1 MESSGP
7 QKRLSHERISACELD
22 MSSVWIFESL
32 WYETEDGRERVTESI
47 FHGSAKCITYLG
59 GYRCGG
65 SWRGHAEIS
74 HCMAV
79 TNSNEDVAS
88 KSIISVQR
96 SILPIARWSIRN
108 PKFVELRQ
116 RAACETAGTGEG
128 DWRP

>member
-59 GYRCGG
+59 VIDVEAPGG
-65 SWRGHAEIS
+65 VTPKLVTAWR
-74 HCMAV
+74 
-79 TNSNEDVAS
+79 
-88 KSIISVQR
+88 
-96 SILPIARWSIRN
+96 
-108 PKFVELRQ
+108 
-116 RAACETAGTGEG
+116 
-128 DWRP
+128 